1 MAVHFAGQ
9 VVHLVKD
16 YQTEAIAQAFHTH
29 IGAVVSCYRHI
40 LDFVITAA
48 EQADVNRKG
57 FSHQIVPL
65 VHQVDVRSNDKRA
78 ALDFE
83 HGH

>member
-16 YQTEAIAQAFHTH
+16 DQTEAIAQAFHMH
-29 IGAVVSCYRHI
+29 IGAVVSGYRHI

-48 EQADVNRKG
+48 EQADVNREG
-57 FSHQIVPL
+57 FAQ
-65 VHQVDVRSNDKRA
+65 
-78 ALDFE
+78 
-83 HGH
+83 

>member
-9 VVHLVKD
+9 MAHLVKD
-16 YQTEAIAQAFHTH
+16 DHTETIAQAFHMH
-29 IGAVVSCYRHI
+29 IGAVVSGYRHI

-57 FSHQIVPL
+57 FAQ
-65 VHQVDVRSNDKRA
+65 
-78 ALDFE
+78 
-83 HGH
+83 

>member
-16 YQTEAIAQAFHTH
+16 DQTEAIAQAFHMH
-29 IGAVVSCYRHI
+29 IGAVVSGYRHI

-57 FSHQIVPL
+57 FAQQIIPL
-65 VHQVDVRSNDKRA
+65 VHQVDGRSNDKRA